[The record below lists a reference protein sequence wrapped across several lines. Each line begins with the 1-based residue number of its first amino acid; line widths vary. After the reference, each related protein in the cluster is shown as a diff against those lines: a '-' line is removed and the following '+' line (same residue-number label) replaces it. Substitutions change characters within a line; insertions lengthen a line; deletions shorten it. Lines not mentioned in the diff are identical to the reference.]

1 MKKLCLVYGGDSL
14 ERDISILT
22 SLKIQKEL
30 DKFAYDYLMV
40 YLDQEGNFYTGEALL
55 DKNN

>member
-40 YLDQEGNFYTGEALL
+40 YFLIIEDMI
-55 DKNN
+55 